1 MKGFHQIPV
10 KLHGIEGRYASALF
24 SAASKEN
31 VLPKIEQD
39 LTALKSLLSKD
50 AGVKQFLE
58 TPIYDRATKKR
69 GLEVILGKGANQT
82 TVNFFNLL
90 AENGRLDH
98 TSKIINSFQT
108 LMTAFRGEVAVTVTS
123 AKELDQKTLTKI
135 KETLVKQKLAQE
147 GKMLVTNKVDP
158 KILGGLVIEVGDN
171 TIDMSV
177 SSKITKL
184 NSLLTASV

>member
-1 MKGFHQIPV
+1 MINQIPV

-123 AKELDQKTLTKI
+123 AK
-135 KETLVKQKLAQE
+135 
-147 GKMLVTNKVDP
+147 
-158 KILGGLVIEVGDN
+158 VIGN
-171 TIDMSV
+171 NIR
-177 SSKITKL
+177 
-184 NSLLTASV
+184 N